1 VIILNSSPVL
11 HLAAGLGGLDIV
23 PSLYGPVV
31 VPAEVVS
38 ELESGAALD
47 DAAVQVRR
55 TAGIDIR
62 SPSSGISPLLTGELD
77 LGESAVI
84 ALALELPGSTVILDD
99 LKARRV
105 ARRSGIPMTGSLGV
119 LLHAK
124 RRGKLASVAEAIAR
138 MRAHGAWFSD
148 AVVDRALHLAGEL

>member
-11 HLAAGLGGLDIV
+11 HLAAGLGGLDIL

-31 VPAEVVS
+31 VPAEVIR
-38 ELESGAALD
+38 ELEFGAARD

-62 SPSSGISPLLTGELD
+62 SPSAGISPLLAGELD

-84 ALALELPGSTVILDD
+84 ALHSSCP
-99 LKARRV
+99 ARP
-105 ARRSGIPMTGSLGV
+105 SSWMI
-119 LLHAK
+119 
-124 RRGKLASVAEAIAR
+124 
-138 MRAHGAWFSD
+138 
-148 AVVDRALHLAGEL
+148 